1 MTVGY
6 CMKCK
11 TKREMVNVEFITT
24 KTGNKAAKG
33 QCKKCNTNMYAMLPK
48 TDATVSKSKKSKKS
62 AKSKSKKSKKPAK
75 SKTKKSKKS
84 AKGKSK
90 KSKK

>member
-1 MTVGY
+1 MTQLAF

-11 TKREMVNVEFITT
+11 AKREMVNVEFITT

-48 TDATVSKSKKSKKS
+48 TDASVSKSKKST
-62 AKSKSKKSKKPAK
+62 K

-84 AKGKSK
+84 TKSKTKKSKKSKSK